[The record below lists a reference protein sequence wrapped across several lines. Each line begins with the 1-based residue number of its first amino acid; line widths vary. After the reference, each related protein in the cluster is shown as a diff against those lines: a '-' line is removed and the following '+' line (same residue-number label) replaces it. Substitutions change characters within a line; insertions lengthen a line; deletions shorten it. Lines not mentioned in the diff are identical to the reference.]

1 MTDLD
6 AIAAL
11 FQQVDNSLE
20 DLREQHEA
28 AGEADERDRVERQQ
42 KLNEQAYF
50 VLAWGQLEA
59 EIDDACRDAIR
70 LGKSHEDWRHRRAW
84 SVYDENNL
92 RLSFRN
98 RLTLVLD
105 RSSNVWKRTLELYE
119 VRNHVAHGDLRHAGI
134 NLPTVIEDFHCIQSS
149 LARE

>member
-28 AGEADERDRVERQQ
+28 AGEADERDHVGRQQ

-50 VLAWGQLEA
+50 VLAWGTSP
-59 EIDDACRDAIR
+59 R
-70 LGKSHEDWRHRRAW
+70 
-84 SVYDENNL
+84 
-92 RLSFRN
+92 
-98 RLTLVLD
+98 
-105 RSSNVWKRTLELYE
+105 
-119 VRNHVAHGDLRHAGI
+119 
-134 NLPTVIEDFHCIQSS
+134 
-149 LARE
+149 

>member
-1 MTDLD
+1 MTDLE

-11 FQQVDNSLE
+11 FQQIDNSLE

-28 AGEADERDRVERQQ
+28 AGKDDERDRVARQQ
-42 KLNEQAYF
+42 RLNEQAYF

-59 EIDDACRDAIR
+59 DIDDACRDAIR

-84 SVYDENNL
+84 SVYDEENL

-105 RSSNVWKRTLELYE
+105 RSSDEWKRTLELYQ
-119 VRNHVAHGDLRHAGI
+119 VRNQIAHGDLRHAGI
-134 NLPTVIEDFHCIQSS
+134 NLPTVIEDFHRIQSS